1 MKRIII
7 KLFSLIVASL
17 FVYSCQ
23 KTVEEIAVKRNI
35 STAEEWYNSQ
45 PLIENGSGQ
54 KSRIPLDWTAFKESS
69 AEGRTILIVP
79 FLNKKKEGPKSS
91 LLRSFVF
98 FINESRITDARIV
111 ELVGDKDKIQGR
123 ESRILLDYFLNRQQ
137 EAFKQEA
144 YLFVYGT
151 DYKRIESRKI
161 INGKNLLADITLLPY
176 SGPTIDKYSSSIR
189 PPTFKPTI
197 MLGKDPGAC
206 SDWYLVTYYSDGTT
220 RWDYMYTDCSDD
232 TIGPNPNSTN
242 GGGGGSDGGNSSLGT
257 STCCI
262 IVVDL
267 KDPCLK
273 KIVNEVVAN
282 DVKLKTGNLLFNVFK
297 QNEDFNL
304 SFYQSSFMP
313 PLLGGTAQA
322 TSGLVSNNGNVKK
335 LDVSITLNGV
345 SLPNSSQEYVAVVI
359 IHEAVHAYL
368 FSKGFF
374 NNSID
379 QHEII
384 WVNYVDQ
391 IAAYLNQYYNTDI
404 NVARV
409 LATEGLQN
417 TFGSKITDAIY
428 TNLKGESNIPSEQRF
443 YLIDQYRT
451 GSKGK
456 KCN

>member
-1 MKRIII
+1 MKSIII
-7 KLFSLIVASL
+7 KLFSIIVASL

-23 KTVEEIAVKRNI
+23 KTVEEITVKRNI
-35 STAEEWYNSQ
+35 SVVEEWYNSQ
-45 PLIENGSGQ
+45 PLMTYGSGR
-54 KSRIPLDWTAFKESS
+54 KIRIPLDWTALKEFS
-69 AEGRTILIVP
+69 ADGRTLVIVP
-79 FLNKKKEGPKSS
+79 FLHRKKEGPKSS

-98 FINESRITDARIV
+98 FIKDSRITDAKIV
-111 ELVGDKDKIQGR
+111 ELVGDKDKIQNR
-123 ESRILLDYFLNRQQ
+123 ENKILSDYFLNLQQ
-137 EAFKQEA
+137 EAFKEEA
-144 YLFVYGT
+144 YLFVYGA

-161 INGKNLLADITLLPY
+161 INGQNLLADITLLPY
-176 SGPTIDKYSSSIR
+176 SGPTIDKYSSSIQ

-232 TIGPNPNSTN
+232 PIVPNPNSTN
-242 GGGGGSDGGNSSLGT
+242 GGGGGNDGGNSSLGN

-297 QNEDFNL
+297 QTEDFNL

-379 QHEII
+379 QHEVM

-391 IAAYLNQYYNTDI
+391 IAAYLNQYYNTDS

-417 TFGSKITDAIY
+417 TFGSKITDAVYKSLNSGNNDPSIQRA
-428 TNLKGESNIPSEQRF
+428 NLIEE
-443 YLIDQYRT
+443 YRT